1 MDFFN
6 NYRGTF
12 EVGGQTYSNAVLKI
26 DSIRDLNKKFPE
38 HSLTQEELKRLLPN
52 EDLLWDAIT
61 IIRVNIFYRDGK
73 VVRIKENIDW
83 QPGAYH
89 GWQHYGDSSIFFNEL
104 LSIPCA
110 TREESIAFLK
120 ERFPDAEI
128 DIKQE

>member
-1 MDFFN
+1 MLFFEDF
-6 NYRGTF
+6 RGTF

-26 DSIRDLNKKFPE
+26 DTFRDLNKKFPE
-38 HSLTQEELKRLLPN
+38 HSLTKEELKRLMPN
-52 EDLLWDAIT
+52 EVLLWDVMT
-61 IIRVNIFYRDGK
+61 LLRVNIFYRDEK
-73 VVRIKENIDW
+73 VVRIKENVDW

-89 GWQHYGDSSIFFNEL
+89 GWQHYGDSSIFFNDL

-110 TREESIAFLK
+110 TREESIAFLQ